1 MEMVLYTVIAVVLY
15 LVSDRIL
22 GYLESMYG
30 KVLPYRS
37 VIFFVIILILAV
49 SVFSIM
55 ESLMMPKDSVLLNNG
70 SYPGPGR

>member
-49 SVFSIM
+49 TVFSIM
-55 ESLMMPKDSVLLNNG
+55 ENIMMPEDGALLNNG
-70 SYPGPGR
+70 SYPWSGR

>member
-22 GYLESMYG
+22 VYLESMYG

-37 VIFFVIILILAV
+37 VIFFVIILILAI

-55 ESLMMPKDSVLLNNG
+55 ENIMMPEDGALLNNG

>member
-22 GYLESMYG
+22 SYLESMYG

-49 SVFSIM
+49 SVFSVM
-55 ESLMMPKDSVLLNNG
+55 ESLMKPESGALLNNG
-70 SYPGPGR
+70 SYQLPAK